1 MYFGEEMVLV
11 RIKSYMRK
19 KVPMSLFCDQ
29 ILKYFDGENM
39 LMALSWVPSRWG
51 ILVGRRC
58 DLSSANGLV
67 IICLTSLFHLRFRNI
82 VSPSLCSKLTYFFQ
96 LGFPNWFSK
105 CLIFNFFFNWTSKK
119 VSKHFEKKLKFVS
132 NVVHFILMNIHTFLR
147 MSIRAGRCI

>member
-82 VSPSLCSKLTYFFQ
+82 VSPSLCSKLTYFFSTW
-96 LGFPNWFSK
+96 FPK
-105 CLIFNFFFNWTSKK
+105 LIFQMFDFQLLFQLNFQKSFKTFWKKIEICFKCCSFYSDEYPHFFTDVDKS
-119 VSKHFEKKLKFVS
+119 
-132 NVVHFILMNIHTFLR
+132 R
-147 MSIRAGRCI
+147 

>member
-119 VSKHFEKKLKFVS
+119 VSKHFEKKTFEICFKCCSFYS
-132 NVVHFILMNIHTFLR
+132 DEYPHFFTDVDKSR
-147 MSIRAGRCI
+147 